1 MKFIQNKNN
10 STYDKEKTSIVSFI
24 LLNVVLFFTL
34 KKVGQWLFELMAI
47 EYLSFGDIKET
58 P

>member
-1 MKFIQNKNN
+1 MNEVYSEYKQ

-34 KKVGQWLFELMAI
+34 EKVGQWLTLWINGNWIFI
-47 EYLSFGDIKET
+47 FWRY
-58 P
+58 

>member
-10 STYDKEKTSIVSFI
+10 STYDKEKTSIVSFT

-34 KKVGQWLFELMAI
+34 KKVGQ
-47 EYLSFGDIKET
+47 
-58 P
+58 